1 MNPVCFHIG
10 SHPIYWYGVLMA
22 LAFLAGISHWQW
34 LGRRTGRDV
43 SLAGDL
49 AFWLM
54 IGGIIGARIAYV
66 FSNFDY
72 FRAAPQEIIRI
83 DQGGLIYYGGFIG
96 GAIMFFV
103 VARWRRINPLD
114 LADFTITALPLGH
127 AFGRIGCFLNG
138 CCGGALAPHPSGL
151 TCGLTHYP
159 VQLYEA
165 LFNLSLY
172 AFLTWFYLNR
182 RNARNGTVLALYL
195 MTYPII
201 RFLLEFIRGDDRMR
215 LGALDVAQEISLIL
229 MTAGLILWWFVRH
242 HPTPSLNTKSDP
254 HP

>member
-22 LAFLAGISHWQW
+22 LAFLAGISHWHW

-54 IGGIIGARIAYV
+54 IGGIVGARIAYV
-66 FSNFDY
+66 LSNFDY

-96 GAIMFFV
+96 GAILFFI

-127 AFGRIGCFLNG
+127 AFGRVGCFLNG

-151 TCGLTHYP
+151 TCGLAHYP

-165 LFNLSLY
+165 LLNLSLY
-172 AFLTWFYLNR
+172 AFLTWFYLIR
-182 RNARNGTVLALYL
+182 RKARNGTVLALYL
-195 MTYPII
+195 VIYPII

-215 LGALDVAQEISLIL
+215 LGALNVAQEISLIL

-242 HPTPSLNTKSDP
+242 HPTPSLKTKSAP
-254 HP
+254 RP